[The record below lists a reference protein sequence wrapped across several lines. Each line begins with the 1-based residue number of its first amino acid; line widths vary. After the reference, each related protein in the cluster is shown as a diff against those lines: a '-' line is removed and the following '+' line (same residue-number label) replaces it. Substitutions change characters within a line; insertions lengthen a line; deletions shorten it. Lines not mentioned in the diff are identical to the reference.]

1 MRLGRQPLRP
11 TLIAL
16 GVALALGP
24 RVTGATDPVALAR
37 SGQYGAL
44 AAMGTAA
51 LPPLLTA
58 YPVADRKTRSAILL
72 ALGSLNIKS
81 AAAKAVLDID
91 VAGDNSHFQDLHR
104 YALAVVDP
112 AVRSVRLFEQV
123 SAEGVP
129 LDPELGRSLH
139 ATLSIA
145 YGDCNERVAKARR
158 YVADLA
164 DPDPTVRY
172 AGIVSL
178 RILTGGTHAYHPW
191 APDRARTEPLR
202 AWRRWLRRLERS
214 CRA

>member
-1 MRLGRQPLRP
+1 MRLAR
-11 TLIAL
+11 LIAL
-16 GVALALGP
+16 ALALAP
-24 RVTGATDPVALAR
+24 HVAGAADPVDLAR
-37 SGQYGAL
+37 REQYGAL
-44 AAMGTAA
+44 AAMGAAA
-51 LPPLLTA
+51 LPPMLTA
-58 YPVADRKTRSAILL
+58 YPAADRETRSAILL
-72 ALGSLNIKS
+72 ALGSLNVKS

-91 VAGDNSHFQDLHR
+91 VAGESSRFQDLHR

-112 AVRSVRLFEQV
+112 AVRSARLFEQV

-129 LDPELGRSLH
+129 LDPELGRFMH

-145 YGDCNERVAKARR
+145 YGDCNERVARARR

-164 DPDPTVRY
+164 DPDPTIRY

-178 RILTGGTHAYHPW
+178 RILTGAAHAYHPW
-191 APDRARTEPLR
+191 APDRARSESLR